1 MKTAL
6 AIRHVPF
13 EDLGAFGPALSRRG
27 YAIRYAEAGEPLL
40 DERQE
45 DIVFVLGAPI
55 GANDEARYPFL
66 KAELALIERRLK
78 RGAATVGICLGAQL
92 LARVLGAK
100 VFPGRAKE
108 IGLFPLQL
116 TPKGRDSCLSPYARD
131 PMAAHWHGDTFD
143 LPRGASLLASTE
155 ITENQAFAL
164 GPNTIGLQFHPELQP
179 ARFERWLVGHAHE
192 LEHAGMDVVA
202 LRTSM
207 RTNGPALEEKAA
219 RMLDIWLDQL
229 DVAPTR

>member
-13 EDLGAFGPALSRRG
+13 EDLGAFEPALSRRG

-45 DIVFVLGAPI
+45 DIVFVLGGPI
-55 GANDEARYPFL
+55 SANDEARYPFL

-92 LARVLGAK
+92 LARALGAR
-100 VFPGRAKE
+100 VYPGNATE
-108 IGLFPLQL
+108 IGLFPIQL
-116 TPKGRDSCLSPYARD
+116 TPKGRDSCLSPFARD
-131 PMAAHWHGDTFD
+131 PLVMHWHGDTFD
-143 LPRGASLLASTE
+143 LPRGAAQLASTE
-155 ITENQAFAL
+155 ITANQAFAF
-164 GPNTIGLQFHPELQP
+164 GPNTIGLQFHPEIQP

-192 LEHAGMDVVA
+192 LEHGGVDVCA
-202 LRTSM
+202 LRTAM
-207 RTNGPALEEKAA
+207 LKNGPALEEKAT

-229 DVAPTR
+229 DVVPTR

>member
-27 YAIRYAEAGEPLL
+27 YAVRYAEAGEPLL

-45 DIVFVLGAPI
+45 DLVFVLGGPI
-55 GANDEARYPFL
+55 SATDEARYPFL
-66 KAELALIERRLK
+66 AAELALIERRLK

-92 LARVLGAK
+92 LARALGAR
-100 VFPGRAKE
+100 VYPGRAKE
-108 IGLFPLQL
+108 IGVLPLQL
-116 TPKGRDSCLSPYARD
+116 TARGRDSCLSPFAQD
-131 PMAAHWHGDTFD
+131 PMTLHWHGDTFD
-143 LPRGASLLASTE
+143 LPRGAALLASTE
-155 ITENQAFAL
+155 ITENQAFAF
-164 GPNTIGLQFHPELQP
+164 GPNTIGLQFHPEIQP

-192 LEHAGMDVVA
+192 LEHAGVDIPA
-202 LRTSM
+202 LRIAM
-207 RTNGPALEEKAA
+207 RANGPMLEGKAA

-229 DVAPTR
+229 DVVPTR